1 LDKPRGQVDL
11 LKSSL
16 EIQKK
21 FEALKSS
28 VDAFH
33 QPAPEGSCPVCKD
46 DAIGDGIVKRAVSK
60 ASRVIRRSST
70 FSDFSKASRT
80 PLGRRHFRQK
90 VSANTIT
97 PIFLATGSRFAA
109 VAASAKDLKFNATK
123 SHLGG
128 GSVEEDMLH
137 LLEVVCN
144 SSATVAFD
152 IANAMERAPTAT
164 SGLVATSVLS
174 LLGFFERV
182 NLSTM
187 SVLVDYLSRL
197 VGGNEPNTSALATP
211 FSEESADDVFDEMLD
226 FLATNGDKDASGL
239 TTALASLE
247 TELKIAY
254 GNSNRQLMLSLP
266 AGPALPNGRLKE
278 TQ

>member
-1 LDKPRGQVDL
+1 MIAATIALLTLLILTCSALDKPRGQVDL
-11 LKSSL
+11 LKGSL

-28 VDAFH
+28 VNAFH
-33 QPAPEGSCPVCKD
+33 LPAPEGSCPVCKD

-80 PLGRRHFRQK
+80 PLGRRHFRRK
-90 VSANTIT
+90 ISADTIT

-109 VAASAKDLKFNATK
+109 VAASAKDLKSNATK

-128 GSVEEDMLH
+128 ESVEEDMFH

-144 SSATVAFD
+144 SSATVAFG
-152 IANAMERAPTAT
+152 IANAMGSAPTVT
-164 SGLVATSVLS
+164 SGLVATSVMS

-187 SVLVDYLSRL
+187 SVLVGYLSRL
-197 VGGNEPNTSALATP
+197 MSGNETNASVLPTSLSA
-211 FSEESADDVFDEMLD
+211 ESADDVFSM
-226 FLATNGDKDASGL
+226 KC
-239 TTALASLE
+239 
-247 TELKIAY
+247 
-254 GNSNRQLMLSLP
+254 
-266 AGPALPNGRLKE
+266 
-278 TQ
+278 